1 MATMPNT
8 ESGSKS
14 LGSLKSASELTDKLD
29 KLKSGRQN
37 LEAQWKLNMAF
48 YKGKQ
53 YTYFNRSLKRLESL
67 PIEDGEK
74 PRYRVRLVNNQINP
88 GVHSLLAKL
97 TKTKPVMYATPTS
110 GSDADL
116 KAAELADKLLEHWWT
131 DLALDDKL
139 SEALLW
145 SIVTGQG
152 YWKITWDEHAG
163 KSMRFLMDPNSGQPI
178 TDSALEDLY
187 RAELQKA
194 GIEEQALEKVVYL
207 GDIHVEAISP
217 FDIYLDDTAKTF
229 DECKFAICTT
239 YLSPEEIKKRW
250 KVDVEA
256 DSTDYHTDES
266 PGLSAGLKRVE
277 PNVKAVHTGYF
288 LPTPELPN
296 GRYVIWV
303 GDSDI
308 LEDEAWN
315 YPFSVLPFVKFPALR
330 VPGQIYDMGDV
341 EPAIPIQKDLNK
353 TLSQIVEYKN
363 LTLKPRV
370 WAPTGALQGVRL
382 TSEPGVVYEYNPM
395 GGEKP
400 TIEQL
405 PSLPPYVFE
414 HLNLL
419 RQSLREAFGIVD
431 ITEGT
436 PPPNVE
442 AGIAI
447 DLLQEMATDRLA
459 PRLLLLERVLSK
471 AGDLMLKYAKTYY
484 QEPRLLKIAG
494 SGSSSKRF
502 MQSDLEGGVNITV
515 ETGSALPRT
524 RAGRQA
530 RILEYVDRGVLR
542 PDQAYKYLDIAD
554 LEGLSAQFKADE
566 DHAYREHDRMI
577 AGKPVNPLAAQTAIQ
592 QVQTG
597 QAMDPNTGQP
607 IMDPQQ
613 AQAYIH
619 NESLRPFPFE
629 NYEAHIQ
636 VHATFMKSPEFEK
649 MPPNVQNDFVT
660 HYNLTVQALMSIPK
674 PVEFQAVRPTLQ
686 IKATAGPTPVAK
698 ILEKAGLTDLT
709 PQDMSEPPLETWV
722 TDSMDKPDQDDAG
735 NDPLSQADLVLK
747 QQEYQAKVAD
757 AALRSGKAQVDLGH
771 QQHAHEQS
779 HMHDAQMHEQKV
791 REAAAKAALA
801 EKKLEQSDFRPKAK
815 PGSK

>member
-1 MATMPNT
+1 MARMPNT
-8 ESGSKS
+8 SGGLKPVSM
-14 LGSLKSASELTDKLD
+14 LKSASDLSDKLE

-74 PRYRVRLVNNQINP
+74 PRYRVRLVSNQINP

-116 KAAELADKLLEHWWT
+116 KASQLADKLLQHWWT
-131 DLALDDKL
+131 DLDLDDKL
-139 SEALLW
+139 AEALLW
-145 SIVTGQG
+145 AIVTGQG

-163 KSMRFLMDPNSGQPI
+163 KSMRFLMAPDTGQPI
-178 TDSALEDLY
+178 TDDALADLY
-187 RAELQKA
+187 RAELQKM
-194 GIEEQALEKVVYL
+194 GIPDQAMEKVVYL
-207 GDIHVEAISP
+207 GDIKVEPISP

-229 DECKFAICTT
+229 DECKYAICTT
-239 YLSPEEIKKRW
+239 YLTPAEIEKRW
-250 KVDVEA
+250 KIKVEA
-256 DSTDYHTDES
+256 DSQDGQNQEA
-266 PGLSAGLKRVE
+266 PGLSYGLKRSE
-277 PNVKAVHTGYF
+277 PSVKAVHTGYF
-288 LPTPELPN
+288 IPQPELPN

-303 GDSDI
+303 DEEI
-308 LEDEAWN
+308 VEDMDWDF
-315 YPFSVLPFVKFPALR
+315 PIQTIPFVKFPGIR
-330 VPGQIYDMGDV
+330 IPGSVYDMGDV
-341 EPAIPIQKDLNK
+341 EPAVPIQKDINK

-370 WAPTGALQGVRL
+370 WAPTGSLQGVRL

-414 HLNLL
+414 HLNNL
-419 RQSLREAFGIVD
+419 RQSIREAFGIVD

-459 PRLLLLERVLSK
+459 PRLLLLERVLSR
-471 AGDLMLKYAKTYY
+471 AGEIMLKYAKKYY
-484 QEPRLLKIAG
+484 LEPRLLKITG

-502 MQSDLEGGVNITV
+502 LQSDFEGGVNITV

-530 RILEYVDRGVLR
+530 RILDYVDRGILR

-554 LEGLSAQFKADE
+554 LEGLAAQFKADE
-566 DHAYREHDRMI
+566 DHAYREHDRLLE
-577 AGKPVNPLAAQTAIQ
+577 GQPLNMLAMQTAIQ
-592 QVQTG
+592 MVQMG
-597 QAMDPNTGQP
+597 QAMDERGQP
-607 IMDPQQ
+607 IQDQQQ
-613 AQAYIH
+613 AEQYVH
-619 NESLRPFPFE
+619 TESLRPWPFE
-629 NYEAHIQ
+629 AYDAHIQ
-636 VHATFMKSPEFEK
+636 VHAIFMKSKEFEK
-649 MPPNVQNDFVT
+649 LPPQIQNDFIT

-674 PVEFQAVRPTLQ
+674 PVEFQAVKPTLQ
-686 IKATAGPTPVAK
+686 IKATAGPTPISK
-698 ILEKAGLTDLT
+698 ILEKAGLQIT
-709 PQDMSEPPLETWV
+709 PQEMSEPPLETWV
-722 TDSMDKPDQDDAG
+722 TDSMDKPDQDEAA
-735 NDPLSQADLVLK
+735 NDPLSEADLMLK
-747 QQEYQAKVAD
+747 QQEYASKVAD
-757 AALRSGKAQVDLGH
+757 AALRSGKADIDLG
-771 QQHAHEQS
+771 QSQQS
-779 HMHDAQMHEQKV
+779 HEMSQMHEAQMQEQKV

-801 EKKLEQSDFRPKAK
+801 EKKAEQSDFRPKPK
-815 PGSK
+815 PKGK